1 MSTMRQYLA
10 TVLGIW
16 IAACIAA
23 YFFSQQYHIP
33 LSLTTAIVPAF
44 LLELAFYTMPGF
56 EGIRQRFAGTGTKL
70 TRAALLTGSAI
81 APYLLLSLGT
91 HTFAWIA
98 LAKLAVAAGVISF
111 FYARVRLNL
120 FSDLLFLAAMGAVY
134 LSSFFDQVYIRPMAH
149 ADVNALGKLMW
160 IRTGLLAVLCIRGLP
175 GVRFSWWPEKREWR
189 IGVEMFLLFM
199 PVGAVVA
206 YAIGFARFRTPHLI
220 WWMFPLVVAGTFAAF
235 LWVVALAEEFFFRAF
250 LQQSIA
256 RAAHNETLGLIAA
269 SVLFGL
275 SHLPAAHR
283 FPNWRFATL
292 GFLSGIFYGI
302 AFIRAKSV
310 RASMVTHALVVTV
323 WRIFF
328 SG

>member
-56 EGIRQRFAGTGTKL
+56 EGIRQRFESTGPKAV
-70 TRAALLTGSAI
+70 RAALLTGSAI
-81 APYLLLSLGT
+81 VPYLALSLNT
-91 HTFAWIA
+91 HTFAWLA
-98 LAKLAVAAGVISF
+98 LAKLTVAAGVISF
-111 FYARVRLNL
+111 YYARVRTNL
-120 FSDLLFLAAMGAVY
+120 FSDLLFLAAMAAVY
-134 LSSFFDQVYIRPMAH
+134 LSTFFDQVYVRPMAH
-149 ADVNALGKLMW
+149 VDVNVLGKLMW

-189 IGVEMFLLFM
+189 IGAEMFLLFM
-199 PVGAVVA
+199 PVGAAVA
-206 YAIGFARFRTPHLI
+206 YFIGFARFRPPHVL
-220 WWMFPLVVAGTFAAF
+220 WWMFPLLALGTFAGF

-256 RAAHNETLGLIAA
+256 RAAHSETLGLVSA
-269 SVLFGL
+269 SLLFGL
-275 SHLPAAHR
+275 SHLPAVHR
-283 FPNWRFATL
+283 FPNWRFATM

-323 WRIFF
+323 WRVFF

>member
-1 MSTMRQYLA
+1 MRQYLA

-33 LSLTTAIVPAF
+33 LSLTSAIVPAF
-44 LLELAFYTMPGF
+44 LLELAFYAMPGF
-56 EGIRQRFAGTGTKL
+56 EGIRQRFAGTGSKA

-81 APYLLLSLGT
+81 APYLLLSFGT
-91 HTFAWIA
+91 HTFSLIA
-98 LAKLAVAAGVISF
+98 FEKLTIATGVIAF
-111 FYARVRLNL
+111 FFARVRLNL
-120 FSDLLFLAAMGAVY
+120 FSDLLFLAAMAAVY

-175 GVRFSWWPEKREWR
+175 GVRFSWWPERREWR
-189 IGVEMFLLFM
+189 IGAEMFLLFM
-199 PVGAVVA
+199 PVGAVVS
-206 YAIGFARFRTPHLI
+206 YAIGFARFRPPHLI
-220 WWMFPLVVAGTFAAF
+220 WWMFPLVALGMFAAF

-256 RAAHNETLGLIAA
+256 RATHNETVGLIVA

-275 SHLPAAHR
+275 SHLPAAHK
-283 FPNWRFATL
+283 FPNWRFAIL